1 MGTVMETI
9 AVIILAAGKG
19 TRMKSDK
26 AKVLHELNGKPMIR
40 YVVEAARCVADDRV
54 VVVIGHQA
62 EQVER
67 VVSETAQ
74 VRFCI
79 QREQKGTGHAVICA
93 LPEIPDDVTSV
104 VILCGDVPLIR
115 PETIRALV
123 ENHLAGGAAVTVL
136 TVNTPNPTG
145 YGRIVVG
152 DHGAIERIVEEADA
166 DADQKK
172 ITLVNAGIYCV
183 DREFLGKALSQIND
197 RNAQGELYLTDII
210 EIAHRQSRPIG
221 MSLCVSENEVIG
233 VNTCDDLE
241 SAEKLLAGRLG

>member
-1 MGTVMETI
+1 METI

>member
-1 MGTVMETI
+1 MKDTI

-40 YVVEAARCVADDRV
+40 FVVETARQVAEDRV
-54 VVVIGHQA
+54 IVVVGHQA
-62 EQVER
+62 DQVER
-67 VVSETAQ
+67 AVRETAQ
-74 VRFCI
+74 TRFCV

-93 LPEIPDDVTSV
+93 MPEIPEGVKSV

-123 ENHLAGGAAVTVL
+123 QKHQADCCAVTVL
-136 TVNTPNPTG
+136 TVNVDRPTG
-145 YGRIVVG
+145 YGRIVTG
-152 DHGAIERIVEEADA
+152 ADGAITRIVEEADA

-183 DREFLGKALSQIND
+183 DRDFLSSALSQINNN
-197 RNAQGELYLTDII
+197 NAQGELYLTDII
-210 EIAHRQSRPIG
+210 GIAHDQNKTIG
-221 MSLCVSENEVIG
+221 MSLCVSQAEVIG
-233 VNTCDDLE
+233 VNTCDDLVNVQ
-241 SAEKLLAGRLG
+241 KRLAGRL